1 MPLELQIV
9 LDENLPW
16 TIQAELKARGY
27 LATSNY
33 TLNASGLEDP
43 EWLEVVANLSDPPA
57 VLITYDNAMP
67 VEHGAWLSQLGVTL
81 AVVDSHNRPADLT
94 PEQYW
99 REVIHRHAHR
109 FVNQD
114 PGSWWKYR
122 RGGRRRIGP

>member
-16 TIQAELKARGY
+16 SIQAELKGRGY

-43 EWLEVVANLSDPPA
+43 EWLEVVANLTDPPA
-57 VLITYDNAMP
+57 VLVTYDNAMP
-67 VEHGAWLSQLGVTL
+67 REHGPWLTSLGVTL
-81 AVVDSHNRPADLT
+81 AVISSERRPEDLT
-94 PEQYW
+94 VEQYW
-99 REVIHRHAHR
+99 RDVIHHHAHR
-109 FVNQD
+109 FPHQD

-122 RGGRRRIGP
+122 RRTRRRLK